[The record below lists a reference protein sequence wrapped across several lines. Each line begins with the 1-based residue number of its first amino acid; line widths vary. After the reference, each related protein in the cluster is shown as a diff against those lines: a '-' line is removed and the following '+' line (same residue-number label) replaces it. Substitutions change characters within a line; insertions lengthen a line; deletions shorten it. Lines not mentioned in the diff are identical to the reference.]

1 MGYATLGRIGF
12 PGRFD
17 YAAVGSVTNLASR
30 LCGDAGDWEIRVSD
44 RVLAALGDR
53 AEAEL
58 VGDVQPRGFSR
69 SVRVHTIRSL
79 DGQEATT

>member
-30 LCGDAGDWEIRVSD
+30 LCADAGDWEIRVSD

-53 AEAEL
+53 AEVDL
-58 VGDVQPRGFSR
+58 VGDLQLKGFTR
-69 SVRVHTIRSL
+69 TVRVHTVRSL
-79 DGQEATT
+79 DGDEVPT